1 MLKIIVD
8 ENITFADR
16 AFNSLGKVVFVPGRS
31 ISNQLIKD
39 ADILIVRSVTRVDQ
53 DLLKNTKV
61 KFVGTATIG
70 TDHIQSDYLKENKI
84 VFADAKGCN
93 AFSVAEYVIAA
104 LANLA
109 VKLNLTLR
117 DKSIGII
124 GVGNI
129 GSKVA
134 KFATALGMNVILND
148 PPLKRLGDTRNFAE
162 LDEIFECDIVTL
174 HVPLNITGEDK
185 TFHLFDFEKLKK
197 LKTNSILINTSR
209 GAVINNSD
217 LLKVIDKKHLN
228 VVLDVWENEPD
239 VNIELLKKIQMGTPH
254 IAGYSYEGKV
264 NGTKMIYDSLCNFL
278 GAENNFSFDLP
289 VPENSVLSIQKS
301 GSIEERL
308 NKLISNVY
316 SITKDDLRMRE
327 MINMPYEKRR
337 IDFDKQRK
345 NYPTRREFI
354 NYLVFSDDLTE
365 EEKKLLSSLRFQIS

>member
-264 NGTKMIYDSLCNFL
+264 NGTRMIYDSLCNFL

>member
-8 ENITFADR
+8 ENIAFADR
-16 AFNSLGKVVFVPGRS
+16 AFNSLGKVELVPGRS

-39 ADILIVRSVTRVDQ
+39 ADILIVRSITKVDR
-53 DLLKNTKV
+53 DLLRNTKV

-70 TDHIQSDYLKENKI
+70 TDHIDLDYLKENKI

-93 AFSVAEYVIAA
+93 AYSVAEYVIAA
-104 LANLA
+104 LTNLA

-134 KFATALGMNVILND
+134 GFTTALGMDVILND
-148 PPLKRLGDTRNFAE
+148 PPLKRLGDTRIFAE
-162 LDEIFECDIVTL
+162 LDQIFECDIVTL
-174 HVPLNITGEDK
+174 HVPLNLTGEDK

-239 VNIELLKKIQMGTPH
+239 VNIELLKKIQIGTPH

-278 GAENNFSFDLP
+278 GAENTFSFDLQ

-327 MINMPYEKRR
+327 MINMPYEKRG

-354 NYLVFSDDLTE
+354 NYLVLSDNLTE
-365 EEKKLLSSLRFQIS
+365 EEKKLLSGLRFQIS